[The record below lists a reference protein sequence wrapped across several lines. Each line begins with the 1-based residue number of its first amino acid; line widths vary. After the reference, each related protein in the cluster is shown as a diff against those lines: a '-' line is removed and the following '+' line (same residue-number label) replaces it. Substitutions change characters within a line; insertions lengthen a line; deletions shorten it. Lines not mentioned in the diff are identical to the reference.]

1 MTWEEMIQKRRQ
13 KESTA
18 QCLSDLNIPENIY
31 LNVFGLE
38 VLRLNALE
46 SSAVLLRFVEALPIA
61 RVADRMGMS
70 WEGADSLIDRATSKL
85 KSFLKNYYKSE
96 RTLEGISHEMH
107 YS

>member
-13 KESTA
+13 KESMA
-18 QCLSDLNIPENIY
+18 ESLGNLKIPENIY
-31 LNVFGLE
+31 LNVLGLE

-46 SSAVLLRFVEALPIA
+46 RSAVILRFVEALPIA

-70 WEGADSLIDRATSKL
+70 WDGAEALIDRATL
-85 KSFLKNYYKSE
+85 KIRYFLKIHFKSE
-96 RTLEGISHEMH
+96 RILGGISHEMH